1 MPPTLYIEMHSKHVG
16 ELNKLKILQCLASGD
31 VDGKSTMSITTETG
45 FHRDTVHTLSKQ
57 LIAAGLVMKG
67 HGRWGKYRLTQKALG
82 DISLVGW
89 IFGKNAFKEIWRK
102 GSEILSDCKY
112 CNNIDL
118 NDASKIS
125 DEEFQR
131 RLLFSFTVLI
141 GAYVMFVFLKSF
153 EPSTIEA
160 IANIKKPFRTSLQKA
175 GSSNISGRHK
185 DELVRQWVNNA
196 IQPYMMLTE
205 FRKLRL
211 IHRNLKHFED
221 VAASSTDMSWGFN
234 VMSEENYKRLM
245 QQFTDIFK
253 GLHGILEKE
262 MKKAPSTRDWYR
274 RHRSESSA
282 AVAVTT
288 KGKED
293 AVESS
298 SSANSTMTSN
308 NTSDLRL

>member
-1 MPPTLYIEMHSKHVG
+1 VAPTLYIDMNSKHVG

-45 FHRDTVHTLSKQ
+45 LHRDTVHTLSKQ

-67 HGRWGKYRLTQKALG
+67 HGRWGKYRLTQKTLG

-118 NDASKIS
+118 NDAPKMS
-125 DEEFQR
+125 DEEFER

-160 IANIKKPFRTSLQKA
+160 IANIKKSFRTSLQKA

-185 DELVRQWVNNA
+185 DELVRQWVNDA

-205 FRKLRL
+205 FRKLKL
-211 IHRNLKHFED
+211 IRRNLKRFED
-221 VAASSTDMSWGFN
+221 VAASSIDMSWGFN
-234 VMSEENYKRLM
+234 VMSEENYKQLM
-245 QQFTDIFK
+245 SQFADIFK
-253 GLHGILEKE
+253 GLHGVLEKE
-262 MKKAPSTRDWYR
+262 IKKAPSTRDRYKK
-274 RHRSESSA
+274 HHFESSA
-282 AVAVTT
+282 AAVTT
-288 KGKED
+288 KGKEGNVD
-293 AVESS
+293 STFAT
-298 SSANSTMTSN
+298 NNTMTN
-308 NTSDLRL
+308 NNSSDL

>member
-1 MPPTLYIEMHSKHVG
+1 MHSKHVG

-31 VDGKSTMSITTETG
+31 VDGKSTMSITAETG
-45 FHRDTVHTLSKQ
+45 LHRDTVHTLSKQ

-112 CNNIDL
+112 CNNTEL

-125 DEEFQR
+125 DEEFEH

-245 QQFTDIFK
+245 HQFSDIFK
-253 GLHGILEKE
+253 GLHGVLEKE
-262 MKKAPSTRDWYR
+262 MKKAPSTGDWYR
-274 RHRSESSA
+274 RHHSESFA
-282 AVAVTT
+282 AAGAIT
-288 KGKED
+288 KGKGG
-293 AVESS
+293 AVDSTS
-298 SSANSTMTSN
+298 TAANSTMTSSN
-308 NTSDLRL
+308 NSSDLRL

>member
-1 MPPTLYIEMHSKHVG
+1 MHTKDVG
-16 ELNKLKILQCLASGD
+16 ELNRLRILQCLASGD

-45 FHRDTVHTLSKQ
+45 LHRDTVHTLSKQ

-67 HGRWGKYRLTQKALG
+67 QGRWGKYRLTQKALG

-89 IFGKNAFKEIWRK
+89 SFGKSAFKEFWRK

-118 NDASKIS
+118 NDAPKIS
-125 DEEFQR
+125 DEEFER

-160 IANIKKPFRTSLQKA
+160 IANSKRPFRKSLQKVV

-196 IQPYMMLTE
+196 IQPYLMLTE

-211 IHRNLKHFED
+211 IRRNLKCVED
-221 VAASSTDMSWGFN
+221 AAASTDMSWGFN

-253 GLHGILEKE
+253 GLHGVLEKE
-262 MKKAPSTRDWYR
+262 MKKAPSTKDWYKS
-274 RHRSESSA
+274 HYSKSSA
-282 AVAVTT
+282 AAALTT

-293 AVESS
+293 AVDGISAT
-298 SSANSTMTSN
+298 ANST
-308 NTSDLRL
+308 R

>member
-1 MPPTLYIEMHSKHVG
+1 
-16 ELNKLKILQCLASGD
+16 
-31 VDGKSTMSITTETG
+31 VDSN
-45 FHRDTVHTLSKQ
+45 R
-57 LIAAGLVMKG
+57 
-67 HGRWGKYRLTQKALG
+67 

-89 IFGKNAFKEIWRK
+89 IFGKNAFKEIWK

-112 CNNIDL
+112 CNNIGL

-125 DEEFQR
+125 DEEFER

-175 GSSNISGRHK
+175 GGSSNISGRHK

-196 IQPYMMLTE
+196 IQPYMILTE

-211 IHRNLKHFED
+211 IRRNLKRFED

-245 QQFTDIFK
+245 YQFSDIFK

-262 MKKAPSTRDWYR
+262 MKKAPSTRDWYKR
-274 RHRSESSA
+274 YHSESSSA
-282 AVAVTT
+282 A
-288 KGKED
+288 
-293 AVESS
+293 S
-298 SSANSTMTSN
+298 NSTMTSSK
-308 NTSDLRL
+308 NTSDLQL

>member
-1 MPPTLYIEMHSKHVG
+1 MHTKDVG
-16 ELNKLKILQCLASGD
+16 ELNRVRILQCLASGD
-31 VDGKSTMSITTETG
+31 VDGKSTMNISAETG
-45 FHRDTVHTLSKQ
+45 LHRDTVHTLSKQ
-57 LIAAGLVMKG
+57 LIAAGLAVKG
-67 HGRWGKYRLTQKALG
+67 QGRWGKYRLTEKALG

-89 IFGKNAFKEIWRK
+89 IFGKSAFKEIWRK

-125 DEEFQR
+125 DEELER

-160 IANIKKPFRTSLQKA
+160 TDNIKKPFRTSLQKVE
-175 GSSNISGRHK
+175 GGDISGRHK
-185 DELVRQWVNNA
+185 DELVRQWVNSA

-211 IHRNLKHFED
+211 IRRNLKRFED
-221 VAASSTDMSWGFN
+221 AAATTDMSWGFN
-234 VMSEENYKRLM
+234 VMSEENYNRLM
-245 QQFTDIFK
+245 QQFADIFK

-262 MKKAPSTRDWYR
+262 MKKAPSTKDWYR
-274 RHRSESSA
+274 RHHSESSA
-282 AVAVTT
+282 TAAEVAT
-288 KGKED
+288 KGKEG
-293 AVESS
+293 AV
-298 SSANSTMTSN
+298 
-308 NTSDLRL
+308 